1 MFRFRLGTLGG
12 MAMRSI
18 IEECECVICGNEADL
33 VVDCK
38 LVDVTDPDDLK
49 IMMKDSDVQVMPGC

>member
-1 MFRFRLGTLGG
+1 
-12 MAMRSI
+12 MRSI

-38 LVDVTDPDDLK
+38 LVDASDPGDLK
-49 IMMKDSDVQVMPGC
+49 VVMKDSDVQVMPGG

>member
-1 MFRFRLGTLGG
+1 M
-12 MAMRSI
+12 SPI

-38 LVDVTDPDDLK
+38 LVDTADPGNLK
-49 IMMKDSDVQVMPGC
+49 PVMKDSDVQVMPGC

>member
-1 MFRFRLGTLGG
+1 
-12 MAMRSI
+12 MRSI

-38 LVDVTDPDDLK
+38 LVDTTDPGDLK
-49 IMMKDSDVQVMPGC
+49 VLMKDSDVQVMPGA